1 MGELKNG
8 AAGEATRA
16 AGNGRSLLLRG
27 VKKAFADVKAVDGLD
42 LEVARGECFGLLGPN
57 GAGKTTTIEIC
68 EGLTAPD
75 DGTVEVLGL
84 DWRSGADELRQRI
97 GIQLQ
102 ETQFPDKLTVEETL
116 RMFRSFFK
124 RGISVDESIA
134 TSQLEEKRKGR
145 VGTLSGGQK
154 QRLAMACALVG
165 DPELLFLDEPT
176 TGLDPQARR
185 HLWDLVDELKH
196 AGRTIILTTH
206 YMDEAERLC
215 DRVAIMDHGK
225 VIALGTPKEL
235 IALVGGENIVE
246 FAVVESHDSQVSESR
261 PGAPGSH
268 GSLVPKG
275 EGPGAPTSHISQ
287 VSESRP
293 GAPTSTVAHA
303 VVDAGP
309 LLAIPGVQSHRVD
322 AGLHQL
328 SVSELHSVVPRIF
341 AALTAQGLHLSEFR
355 THSATLEDVFVS
367 LTGRNLR
374 DE

>member
-1 MGELKNG
+1 MKLKRDMRQSRSGANGFASFQIGVSAMGQDLG
-8 AAGEATRA
+8 TRVVNKRSA
-16 AGNGRSLLLRG
+16 IGTSLDGPSLLLRG
-27 VKKAFADVKAVDGLD
+27 VRKAFAEVQAVDGLD
-42 LEVARGECFGLLGPN
+42 LEVAHGECFGLLGPN

-75 DGTVEVLGL
+75 EGTVEVLGL
-84 DWRSGADELRQRI
+84 NWRTGADALRQRI

-124 RGISVDESIA
+124 RGISVDESIGTA
-134 TSQLEEKRKGR
+134 QLEEKRSSR
-145 VGTLSGGQK
+145 VGGLSGGQK

-185 HLWDLVDELKH
+185 HLWDLVDGLKQ

-225 VIALGTPKEL
+225 VIALGTPQQL
-235 IALVGGENIVE
+235 IGTIGGEDIVE
-246 FAVVESHDSQVSESR
+246 FAVGGGDA
-261 PGAPGSH
+261 GAPASSH
-268 GSLVPKG
+268 G
-275 EGPGAPTSHISQ
+275 
-287 VSESRP
+287 
-293 GAPTSTVAHA
+293 
-303 VVDAGP
+303 VVDVA
-309 LLAIPGVQSHRVD
+309 LLTAIPGVQSHRVD

-328 SVSELHSVVPRIF
+328 SVSELHLVVPRIF
-341 AALTAQGLHLSEFR
+341 AALNQQSLHLSEFR
-355 THSATLEDVFVS
+355 THSATLEDVFVR

>member
-1 MGELKNG
+1 MTNVPANSKKA
-8 AAGEATRA
+8 AAGGFTPATGQRA
-16 AGNGRSLLLRG
+16 SGSSLRMRG
-27 VKKAFADVKAVDGLD
+27 VRKAFADVQAVDGLD
-42 LEVARGECFGLLGPN
+42 LEVAQGECFGLLGPN

-75 DGTVEVLGL
+75 EGAVEVLGL
-84 DWRSGADELRQRI
+84 NWRTGANELRQRI

-116 RMFRSFFK
+116 RLFRSFFK
-124 RGISVDESIA
+124 RGISVDESIETA
-134 TSQLEEKRKGR
+134 QLEEKRKSR
-145 VGTLSGGQK
+145 VGGLSGGQK

-185 HLWDLVDELKH
+185 HLWDLVDRLKL

-206 YMDEAERLC
+206 YMEEAERLC

-225 VIALGTPKEL
+225 VIALGTPQQL
-235 IALVGGENIVE
+235 IATVGGEDIVE
-246 FAVVESHDSQVSESR
+246 FAVSSIENGDGHAAVEA
-261 PGAPGSH
+261 AP
-268 GSLVPKG
+268 LT
-275 EGPGAPTSHISQ
+275 AIS
-287 VSESRP
+287 
-293 GAPTSTVAHA
+293 
-303 VVDAGP
+303 
-309 LLAIPGVQSHRVD
+309 GVQSHRVD

-328 SVSELHSVVPRIF
+328 SVSELHLAVPRIF
-341 AALTAQGLHLSEFR
+341 AALSAQGLHLSEFR
-355 THSATLEDVFVS
+355 THSATLEDVFVR

>member
-1 MGELKNG
+1 MTETLHRQIANPP
-8 AAGEATRA
+8 AGP
-16 AGNGRSLLLRG
+16 SLLLRG
-27 VKKAFADVKAVDGLD
+27 LRKAYADVVAVDGVD

-68 EGLTAPD
+68 EGLTTPD
-75 DGTVEVLGL
+75 AGTVELLGL
-84 DWRSGADELRQRI
+84 NWQSSANQLRHRI

-102 ETQFPDKLTVEETL
+102 ETQFPDKLTVEEAIRL
-116 RMFRSFFK
+116 FRSFFR
-124 RGISVDESIA
+124 RGISVDESIKTA
-134 TSQLEEKRKGR
+134 QLEEKRTSR
-145 VGTLSGGQK
+145 VGGLSGGQK

-185 HLWDLVDELKH
+185 HLWDLVDDLKR

-225 VIALGTPKEL
+225 IIALGTPQQL
-235 IALVGGENIVE
+235 IASIGGEHIVE
-246 FAVVESHDSQVSESR
+246 FAV
-261 PGAPGSH
+261 GAD
-268 GSLVPKG
+268 
-275 EGPGAPTSHISQ
+275 A
-287 VSESRP
+287 
-293 GAPTSTVAHA
+293 A
-303 VVDAGP
+303 VDPAL
-309 LLAIPGVQSHRVD
+309 LLAIPGIQSHRVD

-328 SVSELHSVVPRIF
+328 SVSELHTAVPRIF
-341 AALTAQGLHLSEFR
+341 AALNEQGLHLSEFR
-355 THSATLEDVFVS
+355 THSATLEDVFVG

>member
-1 MGELKNG
+1 MREGITAG
-8 AAGEATRA
+8 AAGSAFET
-16 AGNGRSLLLRG
+16 GIGGPSLLLRG
-27 VKKAFADVKAVDGLD
+27 VRKAFADVQAVAGLD

-75 DGTVEVLGL
+75 EGTVEVLGL
-84 DWRSGADELRQRI
+84 NWRTGADVLRQRI

-102 ETQFPDKLTVEETL
+102 ETQFPEKLTVEETL

-124 RGISVDESIA
+124 RGISVDESIRTA
-134 TSQLEEKRKGR
+134 QLEEKRSSR
-145 VGTLSGGQK
+145 VGGLSGGQK

-185 HLWDLVDELKH
+185 HLWDLVDDLKH

-215 DRVAIMDHGK
+215 DRVAIMDHGRI
-225 VIALGTPKEL
+225 IALDSPEQL
-235 IALVGGENIVE
+235 IASVGGEHIVE
-246 FAVVESHDSQVSESR
+246 FAITGND
-261 PGAPGSH
+261 GAH
-268 GSLVPKG
+268 G
-275 EGPGAPTSHISQ
+275 
-287 VSESRP
+287 
-293 GAPTSTVAHA
+293 
-303 VVDAGP
+303 VVDAA
-309 LLAIPGVQSHRVD
+309 LLTAIAGVQSHRVD
-322 AGLHQL
+322 AGVHQL
-328 SVSELHSVVPRIF
+328 SVRELHTAVPNIF
-341 AALTAQGLHLSEFR
+341 AALAAQGLHLSEFR
-355 THSATLEDVFVS
+355 THSATLEDVFVG

>member
-1 MGELKNG
+1 MADAITQKGG
-8 AAGEATRA
+8 F
-16 AGNGRSLLLRG
+16 SLLLRG
-27 VKKAFADVKAVDGLD
+27 VRKAFADVVAVDGLD
-42 LEVARGECFGLLGPN
+42 LEVKRGECFGLLGPN

-68 EGLTAPD
+68 EGLTVPD
-75 DGTVEVLGL
+75 AGSIELLGL
-84 DWRSGADELRQRI
+84 NWATSANELRQRI

-116 RMFRSFFK
+116 RLFRSFFR
-124 RGISVDESIA
+124 RGISVDESIKTA
-134 TSQLEEKRKGR
+134 QLEEKRGSR
-145 VGTLSGGQK
+145 VGGLSGGQK

-185 HLWDLVDELKH
+185 HLWDLVDQFKL

-225 VIALGTPKEL
+225 IIALGTPQQL
-235 IALVGGENIVE
+235 IASIGGEHIVE
-246 FAVVESHDSQVSESR
+246 FAITGHESGDGFVN
-261 PGAPGSH
+261 A
-268 GSLVPKG
+268 SLL
-275 EGPGAPTSHISQ
+275 T
-287 VSESRP
+287 
-293 GAPTSTVAHA
+293 
-303 VVDAGP
+303 
-309 LLAIPGVQSHRVD
+309 AIAGVQSHRVD

-328 SVSELHSVVPRIF
+328 TVRDLHTTVPLIF
-341 AALTAQGLHLSEFR
+341 QSLTSQGLHLSDFR
-355 THSATLEDVFVS
+355 THSATLEDVFVG